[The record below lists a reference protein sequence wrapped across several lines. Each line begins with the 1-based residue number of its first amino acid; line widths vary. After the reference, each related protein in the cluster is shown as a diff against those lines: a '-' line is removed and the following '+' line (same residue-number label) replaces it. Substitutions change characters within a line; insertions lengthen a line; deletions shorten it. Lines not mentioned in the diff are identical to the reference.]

1 MENGLTEAK
10 ISALDEPEDTGQF
23 TSRERVA
30 LKYAEL
36 LGLCFEERL
45 GRCNILPQPNV
56 SHLHDGRSSHSLCA
70 DLIIHAFGSH
80 IGYQYLLSV
89 VWSTKILRQ
98 DRTTVANIFGSCT
111 VVAMT
116 CVDFTID
123 HVKISK
129 K

>member
-1 MENGLTEAK
+1 MGVLWPEA
-10 ISALDEPEDTGQF
+10 SG
-23 TSRERVA
+23 S
-30 LKYAEL
+30 Y
-36 LGLCFEERL
+36 LCFEERL

-123 HVKISK
+123 HIRISK